1 MNRVQYLL
9 TKLAEE
15 ASEIAQIAL
24 KSQQF
29 GVHEICP
36 DLLESNIERIN
47 KEFNDLLGVVCM
59 INIELEYEALSPT
72 DDFIENKIRKV
83 EKYYQYSIECGQVI
97 EEIK

>member
-1 MNRVQYLL
+1 MNRIQYLL

-36 DLLESNIERIN
+36 DLPESNIERVN
-47 KEFNDLLGVVCM
+47 KEFNDLLGVVAM
-59 INIELEYEALSPT
+59 INMELGYEALSPV
-72 DDFIENKIRKV
+72 DNFIESKIYKV
-83 EKYYQYSIECGQVI
+83 EKYYQYSIECGQVT
-97 EEIK
+97 K

>member
-1 MNRVQYLL
+1 MNRIQYLL

-36 DLLESNIERIN
+36 DLPESNIERVN
-47 KEFNDLLGVVCM
+47 KEFNDLLGVVAM
-59 INIELEYEALSPT
+59 LNIELGYEALGPVDT
-72 DDFIENKIRKV
+72 WIENKISKV
-83 EKYYQYSIECGQVI
+83 NKYYQYSIECGQVV
-97 EEIK
+97 E